1 MKITGIFETREVL
14 VNGKLLDPGPSLK
27 VWCHSPSGF
36 NWGYEGSGPAQLAL
50 AILLLVT
57 NNDIAARLHQD
68 FKREVIA
75 RLPQTDFEIRIDP
88 KHWLLQRF
96 NVLSLRRPPEVRRA

>member
-1 MKITGIFETREVL
+1 MKITGSFETREVW
-14 VNGKLLDPGPSLK
+14 VNGKPLDPGPSLR

-50 AILLLVT
+50 AILLLATDKETAV
-57 NNDIAARLHQD
+57 RCHQE
-68 FKREVIA
+68 FKCQVIA
-75 RLPQTDFEIRIDP
+75 RLPQANFEIRIDP

>member
-1 MKITGIFETREVL
+1 MKITGNFETREVL
-14 VNGKLLDPGPSLK
+14 VDGKPLDPGPSLK

-57 NNDIAARLHQD
+57 DESTSSRLHQS
-68 FKREVIA
+68 FKQEVIA
-75 RLPQTDFEIRIDP
+75 RLPQADFEIRIDV

-96 NVLSLRRPPEVRRA
+96 NVLSLRRPQEVRRA

>member
-1 MKITGIFETREVL
+1 MKITGNFETREVR
-14 VNGKLLDPGPSLK
+14 VDGKPLDPGPSLR

-50 AILLLVT
+50 AILMLATDKETAV
-57 NNDIAARLHQD
+57 RCHQE
-68 FKREVIA
+68 FKRQVIS
-75 RLPQTDFEIRIDP
+75 RLPQSDFEIDIDV

-96 NVLSLRRPPEVRRA
+96 NILSPRRPQEVRRV

>member
-1 MKITGIFETREVL
+1 MKITGNFETREVL

-27 VWCHSPSGF
+27 IWNHSPDGF

-57 NNDIAARLHQD
+57 DKEIAVRCHQE
-68 FKREVIA
+68 FKRQVIA
-75 RLPQTDFEIRIDP
+75 RLPQADFEIRIDV

>member
-1 MKITGIFETREVL
+1 MKITGSFETREVW
-14 VNGKLLDPGPSLK
+14 VNGKPLDPGPSLR

-75 RLPQTDFEIRIDP
+75 RDRKSTRLNSSHQIISYAVFCL
-88 KHWLLQRF
+88 KK
-96 NVLSLRRPPEVRRA
+96 

>member
-1 MKITGIFETREVL
+1 MKITGSFETREVW
-14 VNGKLLDPGPSLK
+14 VNGKPLDPGPSLK

-36 NWGYEGSGPAQLAL
+36 NWGYVRSRPAQLAQATPL
-50 AILLLVT
+50 RGA
-57 NNDIAARLHQD
+57 NKDRAARLHQD

-96 NVLSLRRPPEVRRA
+96 NVLSLRRPQEVRRG

>member
-1 MKITGIFETREVL
+1 MKITGNFETREVR
-14 VNGKLLDPGPSLK
+14 VDGKPLEPGPSLGI
-27 VWCHSPSGF
+27 WNHSPTGF
-36 NWGYEGSGPAQLAL
+36 SWGYEGSGPAQLAL

-57 NNDIAARLHQD
+57 NEPTAVRLHQD

-75 RLPQTDFEIRIDP
+75 RLPQADFEIRIDP

-96 NVLSLRRPPEVRRA
+96 NVLSLRQP